1 MLHGGAGAF
10 PADLHLI
17 AQHIGAFVRTVDIT
31 AASRTQAVANGKKP
45 GRHACYGNA
54 NRTGF
59 ERVEYEARLRRF
71 APNVKTLAHYDRR
84 RAQLPTVGNTTT
96 QMYNTA
102 S

>member
-71 APNVKTLAHYDRR
+71 APNVNSFTHNVGQIP
-84 RAQLPTVGNTTT
+84 QLPTAGNPAARTWGD
-96 QMYNTA
+96 A
-102 S
+102 P